1 MMEKRRLAINM
12 IANVIAFGVQFG
24 INFVLTPYIINTL
37 GSEAYSFVPLA
48 NNFIGYVNII
58 TVALNSMSSRFL
70 TIEMSRGNTG
80 QAQVYFNSV
89 LMANTVLAAILAV
102 PSVLLVLFVD
112 RVMNVPA
119 GLLQDVQLTFA
130 YALLGME
137 ISLVLS
143 VFGTVFYVKNR
154 LDLSAKRN
162 IEGNVLRAVIL
173 VVLFAVFRPKIW
185 FVTGTMMIVT
195 IYLACANIHYTH
207 KLTPEFRIDRTK
219 FSGKAVKTLLSSGVW
234 NSVNQLSVVLL
245 TTLDIYLAN
254 VFIGAQASGEYSIV
268 KTVPNFI
275 QSLVGV
281 LVGVFIPQ
289 FTIHYARKEKREL
302 LGSID
307 FSIKVMGYVMMIPL
321 GFLMVFGVDF
331 FHVWV
336 PSQDA
341 QLLQGLSILTLV
353 PMVVTCSINTIFNV
367 YTVTNKLK
375 VPALA
380 WVVFGVAYVLSVIV
394 LLRFTDMGIWAI
406 PVASMVWGLIRNL
419 TFTPMYAAQCLQLP
433 WHTFYKAIIRGCLCV
448 VTVLVVCFAYHAVLP
463 ADSWLLLIVAAGVCA
478 MVSGAVNLFVVF
490 NSAERCRLFRLVTG
504 KLRRHALKES

>member
-1 MMEKRRLAINM
+1 MGNNKRLAINM

-37 GSEAYSFVPLA
+37 GSEAYGFVPLA
-48 NNFIGYVNII
+48 NNFISYVNII
-58 TVALNSMSSRFL
+58 TVALNSMASRFL
-70 TIEMSRGNTG
+70 TIEMSQGHTK

-89 LMANTVLAAILAV
+89 LMANTALALILAV
-102 PSVLLVLFVD
+102 PSVLFVLFID
-112 RVMNVPA
+112 KFMNVPA
-119 GLLQDVQLTFA
+119 GLLTDVQLTFT

-143 VFGTVFYVKNR
+143 VFGNVFYVKNR
-154 LDLSAKRN
+154 LELSAKRN
-162 IEGNVLRAVIL
+162 IEGNILRAVIL
-173 VVLFAVFRPKIW
+173 VALFAVFKPKIW

-195 IYLACANIHYTH
+195 VYLACANIHYTH
-207 KLTPEFRIDRTK
+207 KLTPEFKVDHTL

-234 NSVNQLSVVLL
+234 NSVNQLSTVLL

-254 VFIGAQASGEYSIV
+254 LFVSAQASGEYSIV

-289 FTIHYARKEKREL
+289 FTIYYARKQKREL
-302 LGSID
+302 LDSID
-307 FSIKVMGYVMMIPL
+307 FSIKVMGYLMMIPI

-336 PSQDA
+336 PTQDA
-341 QLLQGLSILTLV
+341 RFLQGLSLLTLV

-375 VPALA
+375 VPALM
-380 WVVFGVAYVLSVIV
+380 WVVFGVAYVATVIV
-394 LLRFTDMGIWAI
+394 MMRFTTMGIWSI

-419 TFTPMYAAQCLQLP
+419 TFTPVYAAHCLHLP
-433 WHTFYKAIIRGCLCV
+433 WHTFYRAIIRGCICV
-448 VTVLVVCFAYHAVLP
+448 VSVMVVSFAYHSVFP
-463 ADSWLLLIVAAGVCA
+463 ADSWLLLIVAAAVCSIVA
-478 MVSGAVNLFVVF
+478 GAINLFVAF
-490 NSAERCRLFRLVTG
+490 DGEDRRRFRQLVMN
-504 KLRRHALKES
+504 KLHR

>member
-12 IANVIAFGVQFG
+12 IANVIAFSVQFG
-24 INFVLTPYIINTL
+24 ISFVLTPYIINTL

-48 NNFIGYVNII
+48 NNFIGYINIV

-70 TIEMSRGNTG
+70 TIEMNRGNIR

-89 LMANTVLAAILAV
+89 LMANTVLAVILAV
-102 PSVLLVLFVD
+102 PSVLLVLFAD
-112 RVMNVPA
+112 KVMNVPV

-137 ISLVLS
+137 ISLILN
-143 VFGTVFYVKNR
+143 VFGAVFYVRNR

-173 VVLFAVFRPKIW
+173 VMLFAVFKPRIW
-185 FVTGTMMIVT
+185 FVTGTMLIVT
-195 IYLACANIHYTH
+195 IYLSCANIHYTH
-207 KLTPEFRIDRTK
+207 KLTPEFRIDHTK

-234 NSVNQLSVVLL
+234 NSVNQLSMVLL

-254 VFIGAQASGEYSIV
+254 IFINAQASGEYAIV

-289 FTIHYARKEKREL
+289 FTISYAKRQKKQL
-302 LGSID
+302 LNQID
-307 FSIKVMGYVMMIPL
+307 FSIKVMGFVMMLPI
-321 GFLMVFGVDF
+321 GFLLVFGEDF

-336 PSQDA
+336 PSQNA
-341 QLLQGLSILTLV
+341 QMLQQLSILTIL
-353 PMVVTCSINTIFNV
+353 PMVITCSINTIFNV

-375 VPALA
+375 IPAL
-380 WVVFGVAYVLSVIV
+380 VLFLTGIVNTLSVIV
-394 LLRFTDMGIWAI
+394 LLHFTDLGLLVI
-406 PVASMVWGLIRNL
+406 PLVSFVIGLARNL
-419 TFTPMYAAQCLQLP
+419 TFTPIYAAHCLDVKGG
-433 WHTFYKAIIRGCLCV
+433 TFYRAIMRGCCCVLTMMLC
-448 VTVLVVCFAYHAVLP
+448 CFIYHALFRT
-463 ADSWLLLIVAAGVCA
+463 DSWLSLILAAAVCSLIA
-478 MVSGAVNLFVVF
+478 GGVNLFIAF
-490 NSAERCRLFRLVTG
+490 E
-504 KLRRHALKES
+504 KEDRRVLWKFIAARIARHS

>member
-1 MMEKRRLAINM
+1 M

-37 GSEAYSFVPLA
+37 GSEAYGFVPLA
-48 NNFIGYVNII
+48 NNFIGYINII

-70 TIEMSRGNTG
+70 TIEMSRGNTK

-89 LMANTVLAAILAV
+89 QMANTVLAVILAV

-112 RVMNVPA
+112 KVMRVPA
-119 GLLQDVQLTFA
+119 DLLQDVQLTFA

-143 VFGTVFYVKNR
+143 VYGDVFYVKNR
-154 LDLSAKRN
+154 LELSAKRN
-162 IEGNVLRAVIL
+162 IEGNVLRALIL
-173 VVLFAVFRPKIW
+173 VLLFTVFKPKIW
-185 FVTGTMMIVT
+185 FVTATMLVVT
-195 IYLACANIHYTH
+195 VYLSCVNIHYTH
-207 KLTPEFRIDRTK
+207 KLTPEFRVDKTK
-219 FSGKAVKTLLSSGVW
+219 FSGRAVKTLLSSGVW
-234 NSVNQLSVVLL
+234 NSFNQLSLVLL

-254 VFIGAQASGEYSIV
+254 VFIGAQASGEYSLV

-289 FTIHYARKEKREL
+289 FTIHYARKERREL
-302 LGSID
+302 LDSID

-336 PSQDA
+336 PTQNA

-380 WVVFGVAYVLSVIV
+380 WVAFGAAYVLSVIV
-394 LLRFTDMGIWAI
+394 LLRFTDIGIWAI
-406 PVASMVWGLIRNL
+406 PVASMAWGLIRNL
-419 TFTPMYAAQCLQLP
+419 TFTPMYAAHCLGLP
-433 WHTFYKAIIRGCLCV
+433 WHTFYKAIIRGCLCI
-448 VTVLVVCFAYHAVLP
+448 VTVLVVSFSYHSVLP
-463 ADSWLLLIVAAGVCA
+463 ADSWLLLIMAAGVCA
-478 MVSGAVNLFVVF
+478 VVSGVANLFVVF
-490 NSAERCRLFRLVTG
+490 DGSERRRLFRLVAG
-504 KLRRHALKES
+504 KLRRHAPQES

>member
-1 MMEKRRLAINM
+1 MGGNKRLAINM

-37 GSEAYSFVPLA
+37 GSEAYGFVPLA
-48 NNFIGYVNII
+48 NNFIGYVNIL

-70 TIEMSRGNTG
+70 AIEINRGNTK

-102 PSVLLVLFVD
+102 PSVLLVLFID
-112 RVMNVPA
+112 KVMRVPA
-119 GLLQDVQLTFA
+119 DLLQDVQLTFA

-143 VFGTVFYVKNR
+143 VFGSVFYVKNR

-162 IEGNVLRAVIL
+162 IEGNVLRALIL

-185 FVTGTMMIVT
+185 FITGTMLIVT
-195 IYLACANIHYTH
+195 IYLSCANIHYTH
-207 KLTPEFRIDRTK
+207 KLTPEFKIDRSK
-219 FSGKAVKTLLSSGVW
+219 FSGKAVKTLLSAGVW
-234 NSVNQLSVVLL
+234 NSVNQLSMVLL

-254 VFIGAQASGEYSIV
+254 VFVGAQASGEYSIV

-289 FTIHYARKEKREL
+289 FTISYAKRQKKQL
-302 LGSID
+302 LNQID
-307 FSIKVMGYVMMIPL
+307 FSIKVMGYVMMLPI
-321 GFLMVFGVDF
+321 GFLLVFGEDF
-331 FHVWV
+331 FRVWV

-341 QLLQGLSILTLV
+341 HLLQQLSILTIL
-353 PMVVTCSINTIFNV
+353 PMIVTCSINTIFNV

-375 VPALA
+375 IPAL
-380 WVVFGVAYVLSVIV
+380 VLLLTGIGNTLLVIV
-394 LLRFTDMGIWAI
+394 LLQFTDLGLLVI
-406 PVASMVWGLIRNL
+406 PLVSLVVGLIRNL
-419 TFTPMYAAQCLQLP
+419 TFTPVYAAHCLGVGYR
-433 WHTFYKAIIRGCLCV
+433 TFYNAIARGCGCVLFMVLCC
-448 VTVLVVCFAYHAVLP
+448 LIYHSLFRT
-463 ADSWLLLIVAAGVCA
+463 DSWLTLMLAACVCCVIA
-478 MVSGAVNLFVVF
+478 GAINLFLAF
-490 NSAERCRLFRLVTG
+490 GKTDRQKLWRLV
-504 KLRRHALKES
+504 KSKVFRQS